1 MKKFQSFDGTITM
14 INDFVTGL
22 NEEIGCNKLMSVDNG
37 YGNLIN
43 FVVKPNTYFIDYATV
58 VVGDKVTGFYD
69 ANAPAPLIFPPQF
82 QAIVMAKYTPHQSV
96 KVDYF
101 NEQLESSDGKLKLN
115 ISPSTQIL
123 LTNGQFFTGNLV
135 NRNLIAIYSF
145 TTMSIP
151 AQTTP
156 YKIIVL
162 CQK

>member
-1 MKKFQSFDGTITM
+1 MKNFQSVEGTITM
-14 INDFVTGL
+14 ISDFATGS
-22 NEEIGCNKLMSVDNG
+22 NEEMGCNKLISVNNG
-37 YGNLIN
+37 YGTLIN

-58 VVGDKVTGFYD
+58 VIGDKVSGFYD
-69 ANAPAPLIFPPQF
+69 ANAPVPLIFPPQF
-82 QAIVMAKYTPHQSV
+82 QAIVMAKYKPHQNV

-101 NEQLESSDGKLKLN
+101 NEQLESGDGKLKLN

-135 NRNLIAIYSF
+135 NRNLIAIYGL

-162 CQK
+162 C

>member
-1 MKKFQSFDGTITM
+1 MKNFQSVEGTITM
-14 INDFVTGL
+14 INDFATGS
-22 NEEIGCNKLMSVDNG
+22 NEEMGCNKLISVNNG
-37 YGNLIN
+37 YGTLIN

-58 VVGDKVTGFYD
+58 VIGDKVSGFYD
-69 ANAPAPLIFPPQF
+69 ANAPVPLIFPPQF
-82 QAIVMAKYTPHQSV
+82 QAIVMAKYKPHQNV

-101 NEQLESSDGKLKLN
+101 NEQLESGDGKLKLN

-135 NRNLIAIYSF
+135 NRNLIAIYGL

-162 CQK
+162 C

>member
-14 INDFVTGL
+14 INEFVTGL
-22 NEEIGCNKLMSVDNG
+22 NEEIGCNKLISVDNG
-37 YGNLIN
+37 YGNLVN
-43 FVVKPNTYFIDYATV
+43 FVMKPNTYFIDYAKV
-58 VVGDKVTGFYD
+58 AVGDKITGFYD
-69 ANAPAPLIFPPQF
+69 ANAPVPLIFPPQF
-82 QAIVMAKYTPHQSV
+82 QAIVIAKYTPHQNV

-115 ISPSTQIL
+115 ISPSTQIS
-123 LTNGQFFTGNLV
+123 LTNGQIFTGNLV
-135 NRNLIAIYSF
+135 NRNLIVIYTF

-162 CQK
+162 CGK

>member
-1 MKKFQSFDGTITM
+1 MKNFQSVEGTITM
-14 INDFVTGL
+14 INDFATGS
-22 NEEIGCNKLMSVDNG
+22 NEEMGCNKLISVNNG
-37 YGNLIN
+37 YGTLIN

-58 VVGDKVTGFYD
+58 VIGDKVSGFYD
-69 ANAPAPLIFPPQF
+69 ANAPVPLIFPPQF
-82 QAIVMAKYTPHQSV
+82 QAIVMAKYKPHQNV

-101 NEQLESSDGKLKLN
+101 NEQLESGDGKLKLN

-135 NRNLIAIYSF
+135 NRNLIAIYGI

-162 CQK
+162 C

>member
-1 MKKFQSFDGTITM
+1 
-14 INDFVTGL
+14 
-22 NEEIGCNKLMSVDNG
+22 
-37 YGNLIN
+37 
-43 FVVKPNTYFIDYATV
+43 
-58 VVGDKVTGFYD
+58 
-69 ANAPAPLIFPPQF
+69 
-82 QAIVMAKYTPHQSV
+82 IVMAKYTPHQNV

>member
-1 MKKFQSFDGTITM
+1 MKNFQSVEGTITM
-14 INDFVTGL
+14 ISDFATGS
-22 NEEIGCNKLMSVDNG
+22 NEEMGCNKLISVNNG
-37 YGNLIN
+37 YGTLIN

-58 VVGDKVTGFYD
+58 AIGDKVSGFYD
-69 ANAPAPLIFPPQF
+69 ANAPVPLIFPPQF
-82 QAIVMAKYTPHQSV
+82 QAIVMAKYKPHQNV

-101 NEQLESSDGKLKLN
+101 NEQLESGDGKLKLN

-135 NRNLIAIYSF
+135 NRNLIAIYGL

-162 CQK
+162 C

>member
-1 MKKFQSFDGTITM
+1 MKNFQSFDGTITM
-14 INDFVTGL
+14 INDFVTGST
-22 NEEIGCNKLMSVDNG
+22 EEIGCNKLISVDNG
-37 YGNLIN
+37 YGTLIN

-69 ANAPAPLIFPPQF
+69 ANVPVPLIFPPQF
-82 QAIVMAKYTPHQSV
+82 QAIVIAKYTPYQNV
-96 KVDYF
+96 KVDNF

-123 LTNGQFFTGNLV
+123 LTNGQFFTGNLT
-135 NRNLIAIYSF
+135 NRNLIVIYGL

>member
-1 MKKFQSFDGTITM
+1 MKNFQSVEGTITM
-14 INDFVTGL
+14 ISDFATGS
-22 NEEIGCNKLMSVDNG
+22 NEEMGCNKLISVNNG
-37 YGNLIN
+37 YGTLIN

-58 VVGDKVTGFYD
+58 VIGDKVSGFYD
-69 ANAPAPLIFPPQF
+69 ANAPVPLIFPPQF
-82 QAIVMAKYTPHQSV
+82 QAIVMAKYKPHQNV

-101 NEQLESSDGKLKLN
+101 NEKLESGDGKLKLN

-135 NRNLIAIYSF
+135 NLNLIAIYGL

-162 CQK
+162 C

>member
-14 INDFVTGL
+14 INDFVTGS

-37 YGNLIN
+37 YGILIN
-43 FVVKPNTYFIDYATV
+43 FVVKPNTYFIDHATV

-69 ANAPAPLIFPPQF
+69 VNAPVPLIFPPQF
-82 QAIVMAKYTPHQSV
+82 QAIVMAKYLPYQNV
-96 KVDYF
+96 KVDHF
-101 NEQLESSDGKLKLN
+101 NEQLESSDGQLKLN
-115 ISPSTQIL
+115 ISPSTQIF
-123 LTNGQFFTGNLV
+123 LTNDQFFTGNLM
-135 NRNLIAIYSF
+135 NRNLIVIYGP

-162 CQK
+162 C

>member
-1 MKKFQSFDGTITM
+1 MKNFQSFNGTITM
-14 INDFVTGL
+14 INDFVTGS
-22 NEEIGCNKLMSVDNG
+22 NEEIGCTKLISVDNG
-37 YGNLIN
+37 YGTLTN
-43 FVVKPNTYFIDYATV
+43 FVVKPNTYFIDYAAV

-69 ANAPAPLIFPPQF
+69 ANVPVPLIFPPQF
-82 QAIVMAKYTPHQSV
+82 QAIVIAKYIPYQNV
-96 KVDYF
+96 KVDNF

-123 LTNGQFFTGNLV
+123 LTNGQFFTGNLT
-135 NRNLIAIYSF
+135 NRNLIVIYGL

>member
-1 MKKFQSFDGTITM
+1 MKNFQSVEGTITM
-14 INDFVTGL
+14 INDFATGS
-22 NEEIGCNKLMSVDNG
+22 NEEMGCNKLISVNNG
-37 YGNLIN
+37 YGTLIN
-43 FVVKPNTYFIDYATV
+43 FVVKPNTYFIDYVTV
-58 VVGDKVTGFYD
+58 VIGDKVSGFYD
-69 ANAPAPLIFPPQF
+69 ANAPVPLIFPPQF
-82 QAIVMAKYTPHQSV
+82 QAIVMAKYKPHQNV

-101 NEQLESSDGKLKLN
+101 NEQLESGDGKLKLN

-135 NRNLIAIYSF
+135 NRNLIAIYGL

-162 CQK
+162 C

>member
-1 MKKFQSFDGTITM
+1 MKNFQSVEGIITM
-14 INDFVTGL
+14 INDFATGS
-22 NEEIGCNKLMSVDNG
+22 NEEMGCNKLISVNNG
-37 YGNLIN
+37 YGALIN

-58 VVGDKVTGFYD
+58 VIGDKISGFYD
-69 ANAPAPLIFPPQF
+69 ANAPVPLIFPPQF
-82 QAIVMAKYTPHQSV
+82 QAIVMAKYKPHQNV

-135 NRNLIAIYSF
+135 NRNLIAIYGL

-162 CQK
+162 C